1 MTLKI
6 EVFTAPGCGK
16 CGKAKTRLKKV
27 VEQLNLDGIEWR
39 EVNILDELDYTVE
52 LGILTTPAIAMNGKL
67 VFSGLPSAK
76 AMLKTVSEHLHE
88 VST

>member
-1 MTLKI
+1 MTLTI

-27 VEQLNLDGIEWR
+27 VEQMELDGVEWR
-39 EVNILDELDYTVE
+39 EVNILDELDYTVA

-67 VFSGLPSAK
+67 VFSGLPSEQAMRK
-76 AMLKTVSEHLHE
+76 AVSEYLG
-88 VST
+88 VVAK